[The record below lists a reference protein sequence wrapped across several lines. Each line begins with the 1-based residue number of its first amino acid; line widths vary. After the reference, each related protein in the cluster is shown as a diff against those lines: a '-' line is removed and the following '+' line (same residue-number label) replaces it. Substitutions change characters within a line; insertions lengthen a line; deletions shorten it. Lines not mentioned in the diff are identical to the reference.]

1 MAYKKQTNTEAMN
14 KTMGKVE
21 AVSQEQVAR
30 NAAEYA
36 NKLRVEHGEEPM
48 TEMEKRQEARNTW
61 LAMNRSIA
69 D

>member
-1 MAYKKQTNTEAMN
+1 MAYTKQTNAEAMN

-21 AVSQEQVAR
+21 PVSQEQVAR

-36 NKLRVEHGEEPM
+36 NKSRIENGEKPM
-48 TEMEKRQEARNTW
+48 TEMEKRQAAKAAWES
-61 LAMNRSIA
+61 MNRSIA

>member
-1 MAYKKQTNTEAMN
+1 MAYTKQTNAEAMN

-21 AVSQEQVAR
+21 TVSQEQVAR

-36 NKLRVEHGEEPM
+36 NKSRVESGEKPM
-48 TEMEKRQEARNTW
+48 TEMEKRQAARDAW